1 MPTKPSGRS
10 LDASSI
16 DVLNAIRNS
25 SSENY
30 RSAVPFADSENIRDI
45 GNILT
50 GNPTLAN
57 SFLTNLVNRIGRVI
71 ISSRMYDNPWSMF
84 KKGMLDYGETIEDI
98 FVDIA
103 RPFEFDQ
110 AVSEKEVFKREIS
123 DVESV
128 FHILNYK
135 KFYKVTISEQDLNLA
150 FLNASGVTDLIN
162 KIIDSLY
169 AGARYDEFITMK
181 YLIARHLIDGNLCTV
196 EVPEVSEENAKKI
209 TTKIKEVSNAF
220 TFMSTKY
227 NLAGVHN
234 YSDKDRQ
241 YLIVNNEFDAI
252 MDVEVL
258 ASAFNMDKAQFT
270 GKRVLV
276 DGFGI
281 VDKERLNEL
290 FSESKGY
297 TELTDGE
304 IKALNA
310 IPAIL
315 VDQDWLMIFDNM
327 DKFTELYNGQGL
339 YWNYWYHCWKTFSIS
354 PFHNSV
360 AFIPAVPTV
369 TNVTVSPTT
378 VTAKPGTTVILTPT
392 VTTTSFASKKVTWSV
407 DRELAT
413 VSFDGRVHIL
423 ESASTG
429 ESITVTCTSVFDPSK
444 NTTATITVE

>member
-297 TELTDGE
+297 TELTDVE

-369 TNVTVSPTT
+369 TSVTVSPTT

-423 ESASTG
+423 ESASAG
-429 ESITVTCTSVFDPSK
+429 ESITVTCTSVFDPSQ
-444 NTTATITVE
+444 NATATITVE

>member
-297 TELTDGE
+297 TELTDVE

-369 TNVTVSPTT
+369 TSVKVSPTT

-423 ESASTG
+423 ESASAG
-429 ESITVTCTSVFDPSK
+429 ESITVTCTSVFDPSQ
-444 NTTATITVE
+444 NATATITVE

>member
-30 RSAVPFADSENIRDI
+30 RSAVPFADNENIRDI

-110 AVSEKEVFKREIS
+110 AVSEKEVFKREIA

-181 YLIARHLIDGNLCTV
+181 YLIARHLIDGNLYTV

-297 TELTDGE
+297 TELTEDE
-304 IKALNA
+304 ITALNA

-360 AFIPAVPTV
+360 AFIPAKPQV
-369 TNVTVSPTT
+369 TSVEVSPTT
-378 VTAKPGTTVILTPT
+378 VTAKPGTTVILTAK
-392 VTTTSFASKKVTWSV
+392 VATTSFASKQVTWSV

-423 ESASTG
+423 ESATAG
-429 ESITVTCTSVFDPSK
+429 ETITVTCTSVFDPSK
-444 NTTATITVE
+444 NATATITVE

>member
-297 TELTDGE
+297 TELTDVE

-369 TNVTVSPTT
+369 TSVTVSPTT
-378 VTAKPGTTVILTPT
+378 VSAKPGTTVILTPT

-423 ESASTG
+423 ESASAG
-429 ESITVTCTSVFDPSK
+429 ESITVTCTSVFDPSQ
-444 NTTATITVE
+444 NATATITVE

>member
-110 AVSEKEVFKREIS
+110 AVSEKEVFKREIA

-150 FLNASGVTDLIN
+150 FLNVSGVTDLIN

-181 YLIARHLIDGNLCTV
+181 YLIARHLIDGNLYTV
-196 EVPEVSEENAKKI
+196 EVPVVSEENAKKI

-297 TELTDGE
+297 TELTDDE

-360 AFIPAVPTV
+360 AFIPAEPKV
-369 TNVTVSPTT
+369 TSVTVSPTT

-392 VTTTSFASKKVTWSV
+392 VVTSSFASKKVTWSV

-423 ESASTG
+423 ESANTG
-429 ESITVTCTSVFDPSK
+429 ETITVTCTSVFDPTK
-444 NTTATITVE
+444 NATATITVG

>member
-84 KKGMLDYGETIEDI
+84 KKGMLEYGETIEDI

-110 AVSEKEVFKREIS
+110 AVSEKEVFKREIA

-181 YLIARHLIDGNLCTV
+181 YLIARHLIDGNLYTV

-220 TFMSTKY
+220 TFMSTQY

-234 YSDKDRQ
+234 YSDKNRQ

-297 TELTDGE
+297 TELTEDE

-360 AFIPAVPTV
+360 AFIPAVPSV
-369 TNVTVSPTT
+369 TSVSVSPTS
-378 VTAKPGTTVILTPT
+378 VNAKPGTTVILTPT
-392 VTTTSFASKKVTWSV
+392 VVTKSFASKKVTWSV

-423 ESASTG
+423 ESASEG
-429 ESITVTCTSVFDPSK
+429 ETITVTCTSVFDPTKTAS
-444 NTTATITVE
+444 ATITVE

>member
-84 KKGMLDYGETIEDI
+84 KKGMLEYGETIEDI

-110 AVSEKEVFKREIS
+110 AVSEKEVFKREIA

-181 YLIARHLIDGNLCTV
+181 YLIARHLIDGNLYTV

-220 TFMSTKY
+220 TFMSTQY

-234 YSDKDRQ
+234 YSDKNRQ

-297 TELTDGE
+297 TELTEDE

-360 AFIPAVPTV
+360 AFIPAVPSV
-369 TNVTVSPTT
+369 TSVSVSPTS
-378 VTAKPGTTVILTPT
+378 VNAKPGTTVILTPT
-392 VTTTSFASKKVTWSV
+392 VVTKSFASKKVTWSV

-423 ESASTG
+423 ESATAG
-429 ESITVTCTSVFDPSK
+429 ETITVTCTSVFDPAKTAS
-444 NTTATITVE
+444 ATITVE

>member
-297 TELTDGE
+297 TELTDVE

-360 AFIPAVPTV
+360 AFIPTAPTV
-369 TNVTVSPTT
+369 TSVTVSPTT
-378 VTAKPGTTVILTPT
+378 VSAKPGTTVILTPT

-423 ESASTG
+423 ESASAG

-444 NTTATITVE
+444 NATATITVE

>member
-297 TELTDGE
+297 TELTDVE

-369 TNVTVSPTT
+369 TSVTVSPTT
-378 VTAKPGTTVILTPT
+378 VRAKPGTTVILTPT

-423 ESASTG
+423 ESASAG
-429 ESITVTCTSVFDPSK
+429 ESITVTCTSVFDPSQ
-444 NTTATITVE
+444 NATATITVE